1 MSTQKRNQLKEI
13 MSLAWSFVRKNGYTM
28 SEALKVAWLNMKLK
42 MQMKQK
48 IVRFYYRKVSG
59 EIREAFGSL
68 QENLL
73 PETKGTGRKT
83 NDTLFTYFDLIQ
95 SVANTV
101 LSSVLIYFLLAN
113 LKSHNHERRME
124 RHSGL

>member
-1 MSTQKRNQLKEI
+1 MATTFKTQLSEI
-13 MSLAWSFVRKNGYTM
+13 MNLAWQMVKRNGYTM

-48 IVRFYYRKVSG
+48 IVRFYDRKVSG

-73 PETKGTGRKT
+73 PETKGTGRKP
-83 NDTLFTYFDLIQ
+83 NDTLFTYFD
-95 SVANTV
+95 T
-101 LSSVLIYFLLAN
+101 
-113 LKSHNHERRME
+113 ERE
-124 RHSGL
+124 DW

>member
-1 MSTQKRNQLKEI
+1 MK
-13 MSLAWSFVRKNGYTM
+13 LAWQMVRKNGYTM

-73 PETKGTGRKT
+73 PETKGTGRKP
-83 NDTLFTYFDLIQ
+83 NDTLFTYFDTERGEYR
-95 SVANTV
+95 S
-101 LSSVLIYFLLAN
+101 FKRAN
-113 LKSHNHERRME
+113 LLSIGDLK
-124 RHSGL
+124 

>member
-73 PETKGTGRKT
+73 PETKGAGRKT
-83 NDTLFTYFDLIQ
+83 NDTLFTYFDTERGEYR
-95 SVANTV
+95 S
-101 LSSVLIYFLLAN
+101 FKRAN
-113 LKSHNHERRME
+113 LLSIGELKVTQS
-124 RHSGL
+124 

>member
-1 MSTQKRNQLKEI
+1 MATTFKTQLSEI
-13 MSLAWSFVRKNGYTM
+13 MNLAWQMVKRNGYTM

-73 PETKGTGRKT
+73 PETKGTGRKP
-83 NDTLFTYFDLIQ
+83 NDTLFTYFDTEREDWR
-95 SVANTV
+95 S
-101 LSSVLIYFLLAN
+101 FKRAN
-113 LKSHNHERRME
+113 LLSINNINI
-124 RHSGL
+124 

>member
-1 MSTQKRNQLKEI
+1 MRTRDFLSSVMK
-13 MSLAWSFVRKNGYTM
+13 LAWQMVRKNGYTM

-68 QENLL
+68 QESLL
-73 PETKGTGRKT
+73 PETKGTGRKP
-83 NDTLFTYFDLIQ
+83 NDTLFTYFDTERCEYR
-95 SVANTV
+95 S
-101 LSSVLIYFLLAN
+101 FKRAN
-113 LKSHNHERRME
+113 LLSIGDFK
-124 RHSGL
+124 

>member
-1 MSTQKRNQLKEI
+1 MSTQKRNQLSEI
-13 MSLAWSFVRKNGYTM
+13 MNLSWQMVKRNGYTI

-68 QENLL
+68 QESLL
-73 PETKGTGRKT
+73 PETKGTGRKP
-83 NDTLFTYFDLIQ
+83 NDTLFTYFDTERGEYR
-95 SVANTV
+95 S
-101 LSSVLIYFLLAN
+101 FKRAN
-113 LKSHNHERRME
+113 LLSIGDLK
-124 RHSGL
+124 L

>member
-1 MSTQKRNQLKEI
+1 MVKR
-13 MSLAWSFVRKNGYTM
+13 NGYTM
-28 SEALKVAWLNMKLK
+28 SEALKCAWLNMKLK

-83 NDTLFTYFDLIQ
+83 NDTLFTYFDTERGEYR
-95 SVANTV
+95 S
-101 LSSVLIYFLLAN
+101 FKRAN
-113 LKSHNHERRME
+113 LLSIGELKFTQ
-124 RHSGL
+124 L

>member
-1 MSTQKRNQLKEI
+1 MSTQKRNQLSEI
-13 MSLAWSFVRKNGYTM
+13 MNLSWQMVKRNGYTM

-68 QENLL
+68 QESLL
-73 PETKGTGRKT
+73 PETKGTGRKP
-83 NDTLFTYFDLIQ
+83 NDTLFTYFDTERGEYR
-95 SVANTV
+95 S
-101 LSSVLIYFLLAN
+101 FKRAN
-113 LKSHNHERRME
+113 LLSIGDLK
-124 RHSGL
+124 L

>member
-1 MSTQKRNQLKEI
+1 MRTRDFLSSVMR
-13 MSLAWSFVRKNGYTM
+13 LAWQMVRKNGYTM

-83 NDTLFTYFDLIQ
+83 NDTLFTYFDTERGEYR
-95 SVANTV
+95 S
-101 LSSVLIYFLLAN
+101 FKRAN
-113 LKSHNHERRME
+113 LLSIGELKVTQS
-124 RHSGL
+124 

>member
-1 MSTQKRNQLKEI
+1 MRTRDFLSSVMK
-13 MSLAWSFVRKNGYTM
+13 LAWQMVRKNGYTM

-59 EIREAFGSL
+59 EIREAL
-68 QENLL
+68 CL
-73 PETKGTGRKT
+73 PIS
-83 NDTLFTYFDLIQ
+83 IQ

-101 LSSVLIYFLLAN
+101 LSSVQICFL
-113 LKSHNHERRME
+113 SVI
-124 RHSGL
+124 